1 MAPAVPGPMPGAIPV
16 ELSTDP
22 RMARR
27 VQRLGFVSMVALGLI
42 WALAVASL
50 DAPPLVD
57 GALAA
62 GWVLMPMIL
71 FVSLSH
77 PRLRYGLVLPGSL
90 VGLGLLAI
98 CTRWLP
104 AEATAAAG
112 WLSITAGVLLGSL
125 LGLWFWYRLLP
136 VPAALDDPYAG
147 GRWALIG
154 AHVTLIVVGLG
165 LAATA
170 LLPPTG

>member
-1 MAPAVPGPMPGAIPV
+1 MA
-16 ELSTDP
+16 
-22 RMARR
+22 AR
-27 VQRLGFVSMVALGLI
+27 VKRLGFVSIVALGLI
-42 WALAVASL
+42 WAMAVVSL

-62 GWVLMPMIL
+62 GWVLMPLVL
-71 FVSLSH
+71 FASLAQ
-77 PRLRYGLVLPGSL
+77 PRLRYGLLLPGSL

-98 CTRWLP
+98 CVGWLP

-112 WLSITAGVLLGSL
+112 WLSITAGVLLGSV

-154 AHVTLIVVGLG
+154 GHVALIVMGLG

-170 LLPPTG
+170 LLPPPG

>member
-1 MAPAVPGPMPGAIPV
+1 MARAIPTRMHRATPT
-16 ELSTDP
+16 ELSADP

-27 VQRLGFVSMVALGLI
+27 VARLGFVSLVALGLI
-42 WALAVASL
+42 WALAAATL
-50 DAPPLVD
+50 HAPPLVD

-62 GWVLMPMIL
+62 GWVLMPTIL
-71 FVSLSH
+71 FASLPR

-90 VGLGLLAI
+90 VGLGLVAI
-98 CTRWLP
+98 CAAWLP
-104 AEATAAAG
+104 VGFAATAG
-112 WLSITAGVLLGSL
+112 WLSITAGVVLGSV

-136 VPAALDDPYAG
+136 VPEGLDDPYSA

-154 AHVTLIVVGLG
+154 VHVALIVVGLG

-170 LLPPTG
+170 LLRPSG